1 MSATRLVEVTLVMAW
16 SPAMAPGEEPA
27 RIVFSVALDGQGQ
40 PDAAAWLAD
49 PAAWPARYEAPG
61 KPPMAGDVTH
71 DEDGWSL
78 RFFADATAAPDV
90 PMHRILHL
98 GQPRPGEVLT
108 IREPS
113 GADAAWRV
121 VGIG

>member
-1 MSATRLVEVTLVMAW
+1 MTAAKLIDVTLVMAW
-16 SPAMAPGEEPA
+16 SPGAAPGEDPA
-27 RIVFSVALDGQGQ
+27 RIVFSIAIDGQGQ
-40 PDAAAWLAD
+40 PDAGAWLAD
-49 PAAWPARYEAPG
+49 PAPWPARYEAPG
-61 KPPMAGDVTH
+61 RPPMGGDVTH

-78 RFFADATAAPDV
+78 RFFADATAAPDA

-98 GQPRPGEVLT
+98 GMPRPGEVLT

-113 GADAAWRV
+113 GAEAAWRV

>member
-1 MSATRLVEVTLVMAW
+1 MSAAKLVDVTLVMTW
-16 SPAMAPGEEPA
+16 SPGTGVGDEPA
-27 RIVFSVALDGQGQ
+27 RIVFAIALDGQGQ
-40 PDAAAWLAD
+40 PDAGAWLAD
-49 PAAWPARYEAPG
+49 PAPWPARYEAAG

-78 RFFADATAAPDV
+78 RFFTDAAAAPDA

-98 GQPRPGEVLT
+98 GMPRPGEVLT
-108 IREPS
+108 IREPN
-113 GADAAWRV
+113 GAEAAWRV